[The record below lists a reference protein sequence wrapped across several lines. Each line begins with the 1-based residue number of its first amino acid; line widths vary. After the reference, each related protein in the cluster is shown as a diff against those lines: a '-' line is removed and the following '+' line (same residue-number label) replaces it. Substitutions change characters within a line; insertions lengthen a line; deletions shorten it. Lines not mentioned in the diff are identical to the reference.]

1 MRWCL
6 AGAALF
12 AVLSPLARA
21 DMPLEK
27 PGVRYVGL
35 TSGGIKILANTV
47 PGPLGASPTVL
58 LIGGLNGNDAS
69 AGMVTEEARRF
80 SRTTRSKRR
89 YRLLSIPLANPEGS
103 KLMFPPTG
111 TAYRDNAESNELWR
125 WIGIQAPDFVII
137 VANEDFGLADAL
149 SRNVVAGV
157 GSMPARRM
165 IPALGTAAAPGIL
178 RLVPADLQPS
188 GAHREILRRIERS
201 PRQVADELA
210 QYYGRT
216 FPDAIYINAIALI
229 GQLRL
234 GNVTEVRKLVEP
246 YVDGSKDSLARP
258 TSLHL
263 AGHLIFA
270 DLAAR
275 TGDPRY
281 LQLVRRVADLGFT
294 ASGEMKESMPFHD
307 EMSDS
312 VFMATPIVAK
322 AGALTNESKY
332 FDMAARHLA
341 FMQRLV
347 LRPDGLYRH
356 SPLTDAAWGRG
367 NAFPALG
374 LALTLEAFPKTHP
387 QYEYLLQAF
396 RQHMARMAEF
406 QVPESEGMWHEVI
419 DEPASYP
426 EFSATAMIA
435 TAMAMGV
442 RNGWLDL
449 RTYQPLVNNA
459 WRGVVMRIG
468 AEGVL
473 MDVCESTS
481 KQPSLDAYLHR
492 AAILGQD
499 PRGGAM
505 ALLFATEMAGLGK

>member
-1 MRWCL
+1 MRTK
-6 AGAALF
+6 AAALAF
-12 AVLSPLARA
+12 LLCSLSARA
-21 DMPLEK
+21 ETPLVK
-27 PGVRYVGL
+27 VNTRYVGL
-35 TSGGIKILANTV
+35 TPGGLKIVANVV
-47 PGPLGASPTVL
+47 PGPLGAVPTVL

-69 AGMVTEEARRF
+69 VAIVTEEASRFRRI
-80 SRTTRSKRR
+80 TQSKRR
-89 YRLLSIPLANPEGS
+89 YQLLSIPLANPEGS

-125 WIGIQAPDFVII
+125 WIGIQAPDFVVI
-137 VANEDFGLADAL
+137 VGNEDFGMADAL

-157 GSMPARRM
+157 GRIPAVRV
-165 IPALGTAAAPGIL
+165 IPALRTAAAARIL
-178 RLVPADLQPS
+178 GLVPTDLQQS
-188 GAHREILRRIERS
+188 EAQREIRRRIGRS

-210 QYYGRT
+210 QYYGDT
-216 FPDAIYINAIALI
+216 FPDATYINAIALI

-234 GNVTEVRKLVEP
+234 GNVAEVRKLVEP
-246 YVDGSKDSLARP
+246 YVDGTKDSLARP

-270 DLAAR
+270 ELAER

-294 ASGEMKESMPFHD
+294 ATGDMKESMPFHD

-312 VFMATPIVAK
+312 VFMAGPIVAK
-322 AGALTNESKY
+322 AGALTGENKY
-332 FDMAARHLA
+332 FDMAARHMA
-341 FMQRLV
+341 FMQKLV

-387 QYEYLLQAF
+387 EYQHLLQAF
-396 RQHMARMAEF
+396 QQHMTRLAEL
-406 QVPESEGMWHEVI
+406 QSASDGMWHEVI
-419 DEPASYP
+419 DEPASYA

-442 RNGWLDL
+442 RNRWLDSRL
-449 RTYQPLVNNA
+449 YGSLVDNA
-459 WRGVVMRIG
+459 WRGVNMRIATG
-468 AEGVL
+468 GVL
-473 MDVCESTS
+473 MDVCESTN
-481 KQPSLDAYLHR
+481 KQASLDAYLHR

-499 PRGGAM
+499 ARGGAM
-505 ALLFATEMAGLGK
+505 ALLFATETRDLGR

>member
-1 MRWCL
+1 MAW
-6 AGAALF
+6 AEAPQ
-12 AVLSPLARA
+12 VKV
-21 DMPLEK
+21 DT
-27 PGVRYVGL
+27 RYIGL
-35 TSGGIKILANTV
+35 TPGGHKIVANV
-47 PGPLGASPTVL
+47 IPGPLGASPTVL

-69 AGMVTEEARRF
+69 VEMVTQEARRF

-103 KLMFPPTG
+103 KLVFPPIG
-111 TAYRDNAESNELWR
+111 TAYRENAESNELWR
-125 WIGIQAPDFVII
+125 WIGIQAPDFVVI
-137 VANEDFGLADAL
+137 VANDDFGMADAL
-149 SRNVVAGV
+149 PRNVVASV
-157 GSMPARRM
+157 GSIPAVRV
-165 IPALGTAAAPGIL
+165 IPALRTAAAAGLL
-178 RLVPADLQPS
+178 RIVPADLQPS
-188 GAHREILRRIERS
+188 DVHREIFRRIQRS
-201 PRQVADELA
+201 PRQAADELG
-210 QYYGRT
+210 QYYGHT

-229 GQLRL
+229 AQLRL
-234 GNVTEVRKLVEP
+234 GNVAEVRKLVEP
-246 YVDGSKDSLARP
+246 YVDGTKDSLARP

-270 DLAAR
+270 ELAAR

-294 ASGEMKESMPFHD
+294 PTGEMKESMPFHD

-322 AGALTNESKY
+322 AGALTGESKY
-332 FDMAARHLA
+332 FDLAARHVA
-341 FMQRLV
+341 FMQKLV

-374 LALTLEAFPKTHP
+374 LALTLEAFPRTHP
-387 QYEYLLQAF
+387 AYEHLLQAF
-396 RQHMARMAEF
+396 RQHMARLAEF
-406 QVPESEGMWHEVI
+406 QTESDGMWHEVI
-419 DEPASYP
+419 DEPASYA
-426 EFSATAMIA
+426 EFSATAMIG

-442 RNGWLDL
+442 RHGWLDS
-449 RTYQPLVNNA
+449 RTYQPLVDNA
-459 WRGVVMRIG
+459 WRGVNMRIG
-468 AEGVL
+468 AGGVL
-473 MDVCESTS
+473 LDVCESTN

-492 AAILGQD
+492 AAILGKD

>member
-1 MRWCL
+1 MIRTRAAALSFLLCSLL
-6 AGAALF
+6 AGA
-12 AVLSPLARA
+12 
-21 DMPLEK
+21 DI
-27 PGVRYVGL
+27 RYVGL
-35 TSGGIKILANTV
+35 TPGGVRIEANVV
-47 PGPLGASPTVL
+47 PGPLGAVPTVL
-58 LIGGLNGNDAS
+58 LVGGLNGNDAS
-69 AGMVTEEARRF
+69 VGMVNEEARRF
-80 SRTTRSKRR
+80 SRVARNKRR
-89 YRLLSIPLANPEGS
+89 FRLLTIPLANPAGS
-103 KLMFPPTG
+103 KLVFPPTG

-125 WIGIQAPDFVII
+125 WVGIQAPDFVII
-137 VANEDFGLADAL
+137 VGNEDFGLADAL

-157 GSMPARRM
+157 GM
-165 IPALGTAAAPGIL
+165 IPAVRTAAQGIP
-178 RLVPADLQPS
+178 RLVPADLQQS
-188 GAHREILRRIERS
+188 EAHREIIRRLARS

-210 QYYGRT
+210 KYYGHS

-229 GQLRL
+229 GQVRL
-234 GNVTEVRKLVEP
+234 GNVAEVRKLVEP

-275 TGDPRY
+275 TGDARY
-281 LQLVRRVADLGFT
+281 LKLVRRVADLGFT
-294 ASGEMKESMPFHD
+294 ATGEMKESMPFHD

-312 VFMATPIVAK
+312 VFMATPIVAR
-322 AGALTNESKY
+322 AGALTGENKY

-341 FMQRLV
+341 FMQKLV

-356 SPLTDAAWGRG
+356 SPLTEAAWGRG

-374 LALTLEAFPKTHP
+374 LALTLDAFPKTHP
-387 QYEYLLQAF
+387 EYEHLLQAF
-396 RQHMARMAEF
+396 RQHMARLAEF
-406 QVPESEGMWHEVI
+406 QSESDGMWHEVI
-419 DEPASYP
+419 DEPASYA

-442 RNGWLDL
+442 RNGWLDA
-449 RTYQPLVNNA
+449 RTYQPLVENA

-468 AEGVL
+468 AEGAL
-473 MDVCESTS
+473 MDVCESTN

>member
-1 MRWCL
+1 MK
-6 AGAALF
+6 AAALSF
-12 AVLSPLARA
+12 LLLAPLVRA
-21 DMPLEK
+21 DMPAAK

-35 TSGGIKILANTV
+35 ASNGLRITADSLS
-47 PGPLGASPTVL
+47 GPLGASPCVL

-69 AGMVTEEARRF
+69 VAMVAEEVRRF
-80 SRTTRSKRR
+80 SRTARSKRR
-89 YRLLSIPLANPEGS
+89 YRLLSISLANPAGS

-125 WIGIQAPDFVII
+125 WIAMQAPDFVII
-137 VANEDFGLADAL
+137 VANDDYGMADAL
-149 SRNVVAGV
+149 SRNSVAGV
-157 GSMPARRM
+157 GS
-165 IPALGTAAAPGIL
+165 IPAVRVAPALRKAAAAGLL
-178 RLVPADLQPS
+178 RLVPTELQPS
-188 GAHREILRRIERS
+188 EAHREMLRRTERS

-210 QYYGRT
+210 EYYGHT

-234 GNVTEVRKLVEP
+234 GNLKQVQALVEP
-246 YVDGSKDSLARP
+246 FVDGSKDSLARP

-270 DLAAR
+270 ELAAR

-281 LQLVRRVADLGFT
+281 VQLVRRVANLGFT
-294 ASGEMKESMPFHD
+294 QAGEMKESMPFHD

-312 VFMATPIVAK
+312 LFMATPIVAK
-322 AGALTNESKY
+322 AGALMGETRY
-332 FDMAARHLA
+332 FDMAARHVA
-341 FMQRLV
+341 FMQKLV

-374 LALTLEAFPKTHP
+374 LALTLDAFPKTYP
-387 QYEYLLQAF
+387 GYEHLLLAF
-396 RQHMARMAEF
+396 QQHMARLAEF

-419 DEPASYP
+419 DEPASYA

-435 TAMAMGV
+435 TAMSMGV
-442 RNGWLDL
+442 RKGWLDS
-449 RTYQPLVNNA
+449 RTYQPLVDNA
-459 WRGVVMRIG
+459 WRGVIARIG
-468 AEGVL
+468 AQGAL
-473 MDVCESTS
+473 MDVCESTN
-481 KQPSLDAYLHR
+481 KQPSLEAYLHR

-505 ALLFATEMAGLGK
+505 ALLFATEMAGLAK

>member
-1 MRWCL
+1 MAW
-6 AGAALF
+6 
-12 AVLSPLARA
+12 A
-21 DMPLEK
+21 DAPQVK
-27 PGVRYVGL
+27 VNTRYIGL
-35 TSGGIKILANTV
+35 TPGGHKIVANVV

-69 AGMVTEEARRF
+69 VEMVTQEARRF

-103 KLMFPPTG
+103 KLVFPPTG
-111 TAYRDNAESNELWR
+111 TAYRENAESNELWR
-125 WIGIQAPDFVII
+125 WIGIQAPDFVVI
-137 VANEDFGLADAL
+137 VANDDFGMADAL
-149 SRNVVAGV
+149 SRNVVASV
-157 GSMPARRM
+157 GSIPAVRV
-165 IPALGTAAAPGIL
+165 IPALRTAAAAGLL
-178 RLVPADLQPS
+178 RIVPADLQPS
-188 GAHREILRRIERS
+188 DAHREILRRIQRS
-201 PRQVADELA
+201 PRQVADDLA
-210 QYYGRT
+210 QYYGHT

-229 GQLRL
+229 AQLRL
-234 GNVTEVRKLVEP
+234 GNVAEVRKLVEP
-246 YVDGSKDSLARP
+246 YVDGTKDSLARP

-270 DLAAR
+270 ELAAR

-294 ASGEMKESMPFHD
+294 PTGEMKESMPFHD

-322 AGALTNESKY
+322 AGALTGESKY
-332 FDMAARHLA
+332 FDLAARHVA
-341 FMQRLV
+341 FMQKLV

-387 QYEYLLQAF
+387 GYEHLLQAF
-396 RQHMARMAEF
+396 RQHMARLAEF
-406 QVPESEGMWHEVI
+406 QTESDGMWHEVI
-419 DEPASYP
+419 DEPASYA
-426 EFSATAMIA
+426 EFSATAMIG

-442 RNGWLDL
+442 RHGWLDS
-449 RTYQPLVNNA
+449 RTYQPLVDNA
-459 WRGVVMRIG
+459 WRGVKMRIG
-468 AEGVL
+468 AGGVL
-473 MDVCESTS
+473 LDVCESTN

-492 AAILGQD
+492 AAILGKD

>member
-1 MRWCL
+1 MIRTKAAALALSLLFPL
-6 AGAALF
+6 AGA
-12 AVLSPLARA
+12 
-21 DMPLEK
+21 DMPPAT
-27 PGVRYVGL
+27 PGMQYVGL
-35 TSGGIKILANTV
+35 TPGGLRIVANSV
-47 PGPLGASPTVL
+47 PGPLGAAPTVL

-69 AGMVTEEARRF
+69 AATVTDEARRF

-89 YRLLSIPLANPEGS
+89 YRLLSIPLANPAAS
-103 KLMFPPTG
+103 KLIFPPAG

-137 VANEDFGLADAL
+137 VANEDFGLAEAL

-157 GSMPARRM
+157 GS
-165 IPALGTAAAPGIL
+165 IPAVRVAPALRTAAERGIL
-178 RLVPADLQPS
+178 RLVPADVRAS
-188 GAHREILRRIERS
+188 GAHRELLRRTERS

-210 QYYGRT
+210 QYYGHT

-234 GNVTEVRKLVEP
+234 GNVAEVRKLVEP
-246 YVDGSKDSLARP
+246 YVDGTKDSLARP

-270 DLAAR
+270 ELAVR
-275 TGDPRY
+275 TADPRY
-281 LQLVRRVADLGFT
+281 LQLVRRVAELGFT
-294 ASGEMKESMPFHD
+294 PNGEMRESMPFHD

-312 VFMATPIVAK
+312 VFMAAPIVAK
-322 AGALTNESKY
+322 AGALTGENKY
-332 FDMAARHLA
+332 FDMAARHVA
-341 FMQRLV
+341 FMQKLV

-387 QYEYLLQAF
+387 EYRHLLQAF
-396 RQHMARMAEF
+396 QRHMARLAEF
-406 QVPESEGMWHEVI
+406 QLPESEGMWHEVI
-419 DEPASYP
+419 DEPASYA

-442 RNGWLDL
+442 RNGWLDS
-449 RTYQPLVNNA
+449 RTYQPLVDNA
-459 WRGVVMRIG
+459 WRGVVRRIG

-473 MDVCESTS
+473 MDVCESTN

-492 AAILGQD
+492 AAILGND

>member
-1 MRWCL
+1 
-6 AGAALF
+6 
-12 AVLSPLARA
+12 
-21 DMPLEK
+21 MPLTK
-27 PGVRYVGL
+27 PGMQYVGL
-35 TSGGIKILANTV
+35 TPGGIRIVANTV
-47 PGPLGASPTVL
+47 PGPLDASPTVL

-69 AGMVTEEARRF
+69 AEMVTGEARRF
-80 SRTTRSKRR
+80 SRTARNKRR
-89 YRLLSIPLANPEGS
+89 YRLISIPLANPEGS
-103 KLMFPPTG
+103 KLVFPPTG
-111 TAYRDNAESNELWR
+111 TAYRDHAESNELWR
-125 WIGIQAPDFVII
+125 WIAMQAPDFVIV
-137 VANEDFGLADAL
+137 VANEDFGMVDAL
-149 SRNVVAGV
+149 SRNVVAGT
-157 GSMPARRM
+157 GSIPAVRVIGTGPAR
-165 IPALGTAAAPGIL
+165 AIL

-188 GAHREILRRIERS
+188 AAHREILRRIERS
-201 PRQVADELA
+201 PRQLADELS
-210 QYYGRT
+210 QYYGHT

-234 GNVTEVRKLVEP
+234 GNGAAVRALVEP
-246 YVDGSKDSLARP
+246 YVDGTKDSLARP

-270 DLAAR
+270 DLAAS

-294 ASGEMKESMPFHD
+294 ATGEMKESMPFHD

-322 AGALTNESKY
+322 AGALTGDSKY
-332 FDMAARHLA
+332 FDMAARHVA
-341 FMQRLV
+341 FMQKLV

-387 QYEYLLQAF
+387 EYQHLLQAF
-396 RQHMARMAEF
+396 RQHMARLAQF
-406 QVPESEGMWHEVI
+406 QSQSDGMWHEVI
-419 DEPASYP
+419 DEPASYA

-442 RNGWLDL
+442 RHGWLDSRL
-449 RTYQPLVNNA
+449 YGSLVDNA
-459 WRGVVMRIG
+459 ARGVKMRIG
-468 AEGVL
+468 SGGVL
-473 MDVCESTS
+473 MDVCESTN
-481 KQPSLDAYLHR
+481 KQASLDAYLHR

>member
-1 MRWCL
+1 
-6 AGAALF
+6 
-12 AVLSPLARA
+12 
-21 DMPLEK
+21 
-27 PGVRYVGL
+27 VRYVGL
-35 TSGGIKILANTV
+35 TPGGVRIEASV
-47 PGPLGASPTVL
+47 APGPLGTTPTVL

-69 AGMVTEEARRF
+69 VGMVAEEARKF
-80 SRTTRSKRR
+80 SRLARNKRR
-89 YRLLSIPLANPEGS
+89 FRLLTIPRANPAGGR
-103 KLMFPPTG
+103 LVFPPTG
-111 TAYRDNAESNELWR
+111 TAYRENAESNELWR
-125 WIGIQAPDFVII
+125 WIGIQAPDLVVIA
-137 VANEDFGLADAL
+137 ANEDFGLADAL

-157 GSMPARRM
+157 GNV
-165 IPALGTAAAPGIL
+165 PALRAAPGSGL
-178 RLVPADLQPS
+178 LKLVPANLQQS
-188 GAHREILRRIERS
+188 GAHNEITRRIERT

-234 GNVTEVRKLVEP
+234 GHMAEVRKLVEP

-270 DLAAR
+270 ELAAR

-281 LQLVRRVADLGFT
+281 LKLVRRVADLGFT
-294 ASGEMKESMPFHD
+294 ATGEMKESMPFHD

-312 VFMATPIVAK
+312 VFMATPIVAR
-322 AGALTNESKY
+322 AGALTGESKY
-332 FDMAARHLA
+332 FDMAARHVA
-341 FMQRLV
+341 FMQKLV

-374 LALTLEAFPKTHP
+374 LALTLESFPKAHP
-387 QYEYLLQAF
+387 EYEHLLQAF
-396 RQHMARMAEF
+396 RQHMARLAQF
-406 QVPESEGMWHEVI
+406 QSESDGMWHEVI
-419 DEPASYP
+419 DEPASYA

-442 RNGWLDL
+442 RNGWLDS
-449 RTYQPLVNNA
+449 RTYQPLVENA
-459 WRGVVMRIG
+459 WHGVNMRIG
-468 AEGVL
+468 AEGGLV
-473 MDVCESTS
+473 DVCESTN

>member
-1 MRWCL
+1 MVPSHQ
-6 AGAALF
+6 GAA
-12 AVLSPLARA
+12 
-21 DMPLEK
+21 
-27 PGVRYVGL
+27 
-35 TSGGIKILANTV
+35 
-47 PGPLGASPTVL
+47 PTVL
-58 LIGGLNGNDAS
+58 LIGGLDGNDAS
-69 AGMVTEEARRF
+69 VGMVQEEVRRF
-80 SRTTRSKRR
+80 GRVARSRRR
-89 YRLLSIPLANPEGS
+89 YRLLSISLANPTGGT
-103 KLMFPPTG
+103 LLFPPTG

-137 VANEDFGLADAL
+137 VANEDFGMADAL

-157 GSMPARRM
+157 GT
-165 IPALGTAAAPGIL
+165 IPAVRVVPTLRATAGQGISKL
-178 RLVPADLQPS
+178 IPPDLQPS
-188 GAHREILRRIERS
+188 GAHREIMRRLART

-210 QYYGRT
+210 LYYGKT

-229 GQLRL
+229 GQVRL
-234 GNVTEVRKLVEP
+234 GNIAEMRKLVEP
-246 YVDGSKDSLARP
+246 YVAGSKDSLARP

-270 DLAAR
+270 ELAAR

-281 LQLVRRVADLGFT
+281 VQLVRRVADLGFT
-294 ASGEMKESMPFHD
+294 ATGEMKQSMPYHD

-322 AGALTNESKY
+322 AGALTGEKKY
-332 FDMAARHLA
+332 FDMAARHVA
-341 FMQRLV
+341 FMQKLV

-374 LALTLEAFPKTHP
+374 MALTLDSFPKTHP
-387 QYEYLLQAF
+387 EYENLLQAYQ
-396 RQHMARMAEF
+396 QHMTRLAEF
-406 QVPESEGMWHEVI
+406 QSESDGMWHEVI
-419 DEPASYP
+419 DEPASYA

-435 TAMAMGV
+435 TAMAMGI
-442 RNGWLDL
+442 RNGWLD
-449 RTYQPLVNNA
+449 RRSYQPLVDNA

-473 MDVCESTS
+473 MDVCESTN

-492 AAILGQD
+492 AAILGKD

>member
-1 MRWCL
+1 M
-6 AGAALF
+6 
-12 AVLSPLARA
+12 PLAR
-21 DMPLEK
+21 
-27 PGVRYVGL
+27 PGIQYVGL
-35 TSGGIKILANTV
+35 TSGGLKIIANTV

-58 LIGGLNGNDAS
+58 LIGGLNGNDVS
-69 AGMVTEEARRF
+69 VGMVTEEARRF

-89 YRLLSIPLANPEGS
+89 YRLLSIPLANPAAS

-111 TAYRDNAESNELWR
+111 TAYRDNTESNELWR
-125 WIGIQAPDFVII
+125 WIGIQAPDFVVI
-137 VANEDFGLADAL
+137 VASEDFGMADAL
-149 SRNVVAGV
+149 SRNLVAGI
-157 GSMPARRM
+157 GS
-165 IPALGTAAAPGIL
+165 IPAVRVTPALRTAAAPGIL
-178 RLVPADLQPS
+178 RLVPANLQPS
-188 GAHREILRRIERS
+188 AAHREILRRIERS

-270 DLAAR
+270 ELAAR
-275 TGDPRY
+275 TGDARY

-322 AGALTNESKY
+322 AGALTGDSKY
-332 FDMAARHLA
+332 FDMAARHVA
-341 FMQRLV
+341 FMQKLV

-396 RQHMARMAEF
+396 RQHMARLAEF
-406 QVPESEGMWHEVI
+406 QVPESVGMWHEVI

-459 WRGVVMRIG
+459 WHGVVMRIG

-473 MDVCESTS
+473 MDVCESTN

-499 PRGGAM
+499 PRGGTM
-505 ALLFATEMAGLGK
+505 ALLFATEMAALGK